1 MTSVGSYVV
10 SSRRILRL
18 EILLYEFVGIR
29 RVLSLMPL
37 SYLVNLRSA
46 IIICNLRNF
55 QKEKQIFQTLLS
67 GKVRSDPILS

>member
-55 QKEKQIFQTLLS
+55 QEEKQIFQTLLS
-67 GKVRSDPILS
+67 GKV